1 MTNPALCFL
10 ERLPTHSSSSWRYQ
24 HHQSS
29 QWCLE
34 FRWYGAG
41 HEWPT
46 SSLPNSNKCQKS
58 KVLNEDNTGTF
69 GIIQGEIIIQ
79 KDHTFSSST
88 RESLVFNNVNTKHS
102 STIAKAIILSLTS
115 PKFPTMLLNFQP
127 PTKHV
132 HWPN

>member
-1 MTNPALCFL
+1 MPKPMA
-10 ERLPTHSSSSWRYQ
+10 
-24 HHQSS
+24 
-29 QWCLE
+29 
-34 FRWYGAG
+34 
-41 HEWPT
+41 
-46 SSLPNSNKCQKS
+46 
-58 KVLNEDNTGTF
+58 LNEGNTGTF
-69 GIIQGEIIIQ
+69 GIIRGGKYKEIICQRRNNNRQSMRIIIQ

-132 HWPN
+132 H